1 MYAVSE
7 QYKAAMKQPVQRF
20 RMTGTIGDHPFTDDN
35 ILAGSFSITNQ
46 CTGNDEITIGQV
58 YVGELDVTF
67 MNMPISRYG
76 WKGLEIRPVFGM
88 KIADGTYEDVPLGV
102 FTVET
107 AEWTASGVVIK
118 AYDHMAL
125 LDKNCNKVITEVT
138 PYQCAQAIAEAT
150 GVNFANT
157 EKEFESF
164 ANGTTMISETTT
176 NDVETW
182 RDLVSWLAQTIGCF
196 ATADREGNIV
206 FRSFNQTVVD
216 TIDDAHR
223 FTGGSF
229 SDYVTRYTGL
239 SVVNME
245 DSTTSYYAEDEDDG
259 LTMNLGS
266 NPFLQYG
273 VAATKEEMAKAI
285 LTAIQQIRYVPFTCR
300 AIGNPAY
307 DLGDVLVFQNG
318 LADGD
323 ALYCI
328 TKFTFQYNQY
338 FEMVGVGKDPS
349 LASARSK
356 TDKNLIGLAS
366 NTDENQLVHYR
377 FTNTQVVEVGDG
389 KRVPVASIR
398 FATATK
404 ASEVSLWAELLLDTK
419 LSITHAIGSTKL
431 KDVTIADASS
441 PTVTELQSEIKE
453 LQTGVSVLDERMT
466 SAETELASLNKMTVT
481 VSYTLAGDEIDYHP
495 VETYDVSGKHILS
508 LHYYIGDVK
517 ANTVYLFVIFLT
529 AAGGSL
535 YLDTNCINA
544 VIEGMGLAGTG
555 KWDGTINA
563 EEEFVG
569 FSMGS
574 VIGNL
579 TDVAKTALLTPV
591 PTGASDAISFDMA
604 SVLGSFTDSTN
615 IGIVV
620 RYFILSDT
628 EGKPDYSS
636 TYITT
641 NSDDAFVLQT
651 RFNVESKPGTVDTGH
666 MDVLDIYSAYPEIGT
681 LEEVSL

>member
-20 RMTGTIGDHPFTDDN
+20 RMTGTIGEHAFTDDN
-35 ILAGSFSITNQ
+35 ILAGSFTITNQ

-58 YVGELDVTF
+58 YVGELNATF

-125 LDKNCNKVITEVT
+125 LDKDCNKVITEVT

-150 GVNFANT
+150 GVSFANT
-157 EKEFESF
+157 EAEFGAF
-164 ANGTTMISETTT
+164 ANSATMISETMT

-182 RDLVSWLAQTIGCF
+182 RDLVSWLAQTVGCF

-206 FRSFNQTVVD
+206 FRSFNQNVVD

-245 DSTTSYYAEDEDDG
+245 DSTTSYYSEDVDDG

-273 VAATKEEMAKAI
+273 VAATKEEMARAI

-307 DLGDVLVFQNG
+307 DLGDVLVFTNG
-318 LADGD
+318 LADGN

-356 TDKNLIGLAS
+356 TDKNLVGLAS

-419 LSITHAIGSTKL
+419 LSTTHAIGSTKL
-431 KDVTIADASS
+431 KDVTIADTSS

-453 LQTGVSVLDERMT
+453 LQTGVSALDERMT
-466 SAETELASLNKMTVT
+466 SAETELASPNRMTVT
-481 VSYTLAGDEIDYHP
+481 VAYTLAGDEIDYHP

-563 EEEFVG
+563 EEEFIG

-574 VIGNL
+574 VVGRL
-579 TDVAKTALLTPV
+579 ADEAKTALLTPV

-615 IGIVV
+615 IGMVV

-651 RFNVESKPGTVDTGH
+651 QFNAESNPGAVDTGQL
-666 MDVLDIYSAYPEIGT
+666 DVLDIYSAYPEIET

>member
-328 TKFTFQYNQY
+328 TKFTFKYNQY

-356 TDKNLIGLAS
+356 TDKNLVGLAS

-389 KRVPVASIR
+389 KRVPVVSIR

-419 LSITHAIGSTKL
+419 LSTTHAIGSTTL
-431 KDVTIADASS
+431 KDVTIADYSA
-441 PTVTELQSEIKE
+441 PTPAELQSEIKE
-453 LQTGVSVLDERMT
+453 LQTGVSALDERMT
-466 SAETELASLNKMTVT
+466 SAETELASPSRMTVT

-529 AAGGSL
+529 AAGGAL

-563 EEEFVG
+563 EEEFIG

-574 VIGNL
+574 VIGQL
-579 TDVAKTALLTPV
+579 TDEAKTALLTPV

-615 IGIVV
+615 IDIVV

-641 NSDDAFVLQT
+641 NSDDAFALQT
-651 RFNVESKPGTVDTGH
+651 QFNVESNPGTVDTGQL
-666 MDVLDIYSAYPEIGT
+666 DVLEIYSAYPEIET

>member
-1 MYAVSE
+1 MYAVSDA
-7 QYKAAMKQPVQRF
+7 YKAAMKQPVQRF

-35 ILAGSFSITNQ
+35 ILAGSFLITNQ

-58 YVGELDVTF
+58 YIGELDATF

-88 KIADGTYEDVPLGV
+88 KLADGTYEDVPLGV

-138 PYQCAQAIAEAT
+138 PYQCAQAIAEAA

-157 EKEFESF
+157 EAEFGAF

-182 RDLVSWLAQTIGCF
+182 RDLVSWLAQTLGCF
-196 ATADREGNIV
+196 ATADRDGNIV

-216 TIDDAHR
+216 TIDNAHR

-245 DSTTSYYAEDEDDG
+245 DNTTSYYSEDVDDG

-273 VAATKEEMAKAI
+273 VAATKEEMARAI

-307 DLGDVLVFQNG
+307 DLGDVLVFTNG
-318 LADGD
+318 LADQD

-356 TDKNLIGLAS
+356 TDKNLVGLAS

-419 LSITHAIGSTKL
+419 FSTTHAIESTKL

-441 PTVTELQSEIKE
+441 PTVTELQSEIEE
-453 LQTGVSVLDERMT
+453 LQTGVSALDERMT
-466 SAETELASLNKMTVT
+466 SAETELASPSRMTVT
-481 VSYTLAGDEIDYHP
+481 VSYTLAGDEVDYHP
-495 VETYDVSGKHILS
+495 VEIYDVSGKHILS

-563 EEEFVG
+563 EEEFIG

-574 VIGNL
+574 VVGQL
-579 TDVAKTALLTPV
+579 ADEAKAALLTPV
-591 PTGASDAISFDMA
+591 PTGASDAISFNMA

-615 IGIVV
+615 IGMVV

-628 EGKPDYSS
+628 EGKPDYSN

-651 RFNVESKPGTVDTGH
+651 QFNVESNPGAVDTGQL
-666 MDVLDIYSAYPEIGT
+666 DVLDIYSAYPETET

>member
-273 VAATKEEMAKAI
+273 VAATKEEMARSI

-328 TKFTFQYNQY
+328 TKFTFKYNQY

-356 TDKNLIGLAS
+356 TDKNLVGLAS

-419 LSITHAIGSTKL
+419 LSTTHAIGSTTL
-431 KDVTIADASS
+431 KDVTIADYSA
-441 PTVTELQSEIKE
+441 PTPAELQSEIKE
-453 LQTGVSVLDERMT
+453 LQTGVSALDERMT
-466 SAETELASLNKMTVT
+466 SAETELASPSRMTVT

-529 AAGGSL
+529 AAGGAL

-563 EEEFVG
+563 EEEFIG

-574 VIGNL
+574 VIGQL
-579 TDVAKTALLTPV
+579 TDEAKTALLTPV

-615 IGIVV
+615 IDIVV

-641 NSDDAFVLQT
+641 NSDDAFALQT
-651 RFNVESKPGTVDTGH
+651 QFNVESNPGTVDTGQL
-666 MDVLDIYSAYPEIGT
+666 DVLEIYSAYPEIET

>member
-1 MYAVSE
+1 MYSVSDA
-7 QYKAAMKQPVQRF
+7 YKTAMKQPIQRF
-20 RMTGTIGDHPFTDDN
+20 RMTGTIGEQPFTDDN
-35 ILAGSFSITNQ
+35 ILSRSFSITNQ
-46 CTGNDEITIGQV
+46 CTGNDEVTIGQV
-58 YVGELDVTF
+58 YVGELDATF

-76 WKGLEIRPVFGM
+76 WKGLEIKPIFGM
-88 KIADGTYEDVPLGV
+88 KLSDGTYEDVPLGV
-102 FTVET
+102 YTIET
-107 AEWTASGVVIK
+107 AEWTASGVVVK

-138 PYQCAQAIAEAT
+138 PYQCAQAIGEAT
-150 GVNFANT
+150 GLIFANT
-157 EKEFESF
+157 EKEFEAF

-223 FTGGSF
+223 FTGASF

-285 LTAIQQIRYVPFTCR
+285 LTAIKQIRYVPFTCR

-318 LADGD
+318 LADEN

-356 TDKNLIGLAS
+356 TDKNLAGLLS

-453 LQTGVSVLDERMT
+453 LQTRVSALDERMT

-495 VETYDVSGKHILS
+495 VETYDISGKHILS

-529 AAGGSL
+529 AEGGSL

-563 EEEFVG
+563 EEEFAG

-579 TDVAKTALLTPV
+579 TDEAKTALLTPV

-615 IGIVV
+615 VGMVV
-620 RYFILSDT
+620 RYFILSDS
-628 EGKPDYSS
+628 EGKPDYNG

-651 RFNVESKPGTVDTGH
+651 QYSVESTSGTVDAGQL
-666 MDVLDIYSAYPEIGT
+666 DVLDIYSAYPEIET

>member
-328 TKFTFQYNQY
+328 TKFTFKYNQY

-356 TDKNLIGLAS
+356 TDKNLVGLAS

-419 LSITHAIGSTKL
+419 LSTTHAICSTTL
-431 KDVTIADASS
+431 KDVTIADYSA
-441 PTVTELQSEIKE
+441 PTPAELQSEIKE
-453 LQTGVSVLDERMT
+453 LQTGVSALDERMT
-466 SAETELASLNKMTVT
+466 SAETELASPSRMTVT

-529 AAGGSL
+529 AAGGAL

-563 EEEFVG
+563 EEEFIG

-574 VIGNL
+574 VIGQL
-579 TDVAKTALLTPV
+579 TDEAKTALLTPV

-641 NSDDAFVLQT
+641 NSDDAFALQT
-651 RFNVESKPGTVDTGH
+651 QFNVESNPGTVDTGQL
-666 MDVLDIYSAYPEIGT
+666 DVLEIYSAYPEIET

>member
-7 QYKAAMKQPVQRF
+7 NYKTAMKQPVQRF
-20 RMTGTIGDHPFTDDN
+20 RMTGTIGDHSFTDDN

-46 CTGNDEITIGQV
+46 CTGNDEISLGQV
-58 YVGELDVTF
+58 YIGELNATF
-67 MNMPISRYG
+67 MNLPISRYG
-76 WKGLEIRPVFGM
+76 WKGLEIKPVFGM
-88 KIADGTYEDVPLGV
+88 KLSDGTYEDVPLGV

-125 LDKNCNKVITEVT
+125 LDKDCNKVITEVT

-150 GVNFANT
+150 GVIFANT
-157 EKEFESF
+157 EEEFEAF

-206 FRSFNQTVVD
+206 FRAFNQTVVD

-245 DSTTSYYAEDEDDG
+245 DNTTSYYAEDEDDG

-273 VAATKEEMAKAI
+273 VAATKEEMARAI
-285 LTAIQQIRYVPFTCR
+285 LTAIQQIKYVPFTCR

-307 DLGDVLVFQNG
+307 DLGDVLVFTNG

-356 TDKNLIGLAS
+356 TDKNLAGLVS
-366 NTDENQLVHYR
+366 NTDENQLIHYL
-377 FTNTQVVEVGDG
+377 FTNTQVMEVGDG

-404 ASEVSLWAELLLDTK
+404 DSEVSLWAELLLDTK
-419 LSITHAIGSTKL
+419 FSATHAIGSTKL
-431 KDVTIADASS
+431 NAVTIADASA
-441 PTVTELQSEIKE
+441 PTVTELQSEITE
-453 LQTGVSVLDERMT
+453 LQTGVSALDERMT
-466 SAETELASLNKMTVT
+466 SAETALASPNKMTVT

-495 VETYDVSGKHILS
+495 VETYVAPGKHILT
-508 LHYYIGDVK
+508 LHYYIGNVK

-529 AAGGSL
+529 AAGGSIT
-535 YLDTNCINA
+535 LDTNCINA

-563 EEEFVG
+563 EEEFTG

-574 VIGNL
+574 VIGTF
-579 TDVAKTALLTPV
+579 TDEVKTVLLTPV
-591 PTGASDAISFDMA
+591 PTGANDAISFNMA
-604 SVLGSFTDSTN
+604 SVLGTFTDSSN
-615 IGIVV
+615 VGIVV
-620 RYFILSDT
+620 RYYILSDT
-628 EGKPDYSS
+628 EGKPEYKS

-641 NSDDAFVLQT
+641 NADDAFVLQT
-651 RFNVESKPGTVDTGH
+651 QFSVESNSGTVDTGQL
-666 MDVLDIYSAYPEIGT
+666 DVLEIYSAYPEIET

>member
-1 MYAVSE
+1 MYAVSDN
-7 QYKAAMKQPVQRF
+7 YKAAMKQPVQRF
-20 RMTGTIGDHPFTDDN
+20 RMTGTIGDHSFTDEN

-46 CTGNDEITIGQV
+46 CSGNDEITIGQV
-58 YVGELDVTF
+58 YIGELDATF

-76 WKGLEIRPVFGM
+76 WKGLEIKPVFGLRLS
-88 KIADGTYEDVPLGV
+88 DGTYEDVPLGV

-107 AEWTASGVVIK
+107 AEWTASGIVVK

-125 LDKNCNKVITEVT
+125 LDENCNKVITEVT
-138 PYQCAQAIAEAT
+138 PYECAQRIASET
-150 GVNFANT
+150 GVPFANA
-157 EKEFESF
+157 EKDFESF

-328 TKFTFQYNQY
+328 TKFTFKYNQY

-356 TDKNLIGLAS
+356 TDKNLVGLAS

-419 LSITHAIGSTKL
+419 LSTTHAIGSTTL
-431 KDVTIADASS
+431 KDVTIADSS
-441 PTVTELQSEIKE
+441 APTPAELQSEITE
-453 LQTGVSVLDERMT
+453 LQTGVRALDERLT
-466 SAETELASLNKMTVT
+466 SAETELASPNRMTVT

-495 VETYDVSGKHILS
+495 VETYDVAGKHILT
-508 LHYYIGDVK
+508 LHYYIGNVK

-529 AAGGSL
+529 ASGGSV

-563 EEEFVG
+563 EEEFTG

-574 VIGNL
+574 VIGAL
-579 TDVAKTALLTPV
+579 TEEVKTALLTPV
-591 PTGASDAISFDMA
+591 PTGASDAVAFDMA
-604 SVLGSFTDSTN
+604 SVLGGFTDSTSV
-615 IGIVV
+615 GIVV
-620 RYFILSDT
+620 RYYILSDT
-628 EGKPDYSS
+628 EGKPDYNS
-636 TYITT
+636 TYLTT
-641 NSDDAFVLQT
+641 DSDDAFVLQT
-651 RFNVESKPGTVDTGH
+651 DFHVTSHSGTVDTGQL
-666 MDVLDIYSAYPEIGT
+666 DVLDICGAYPEIAT

>member
-7 QYKAAMKQPVQRF
+7 KYKAAMKQPVQRF
-20 RMTGTIGDHPFTDDN
+20 RMTGTIGDHSFTDEN

-46 CTGNDEITIGQV
+46 CSGNDEITIGQV
-58 YVGELDVTF
+58 YIGELDATF

-76 WKGLEIRPVFGM
+76 WKGLEIKPVFGLRLS
-88 KIADGTYEDVPLGV
+88 DGTYEDVPLGV

-107 AEWTASGVVIK
+107 AEWTASGIVVK

-125 LDKNCNKVITEVT
+125 LDENCNKVITEVT
-138 PYQCAQAIAEAT
+138 PYECAQRIASET
-150 GVNFANT
+150 GVPFANA
-157 EKEFESF
+157 EKDFESF

-182 RDLVSWLAQTIGCF
+182 RDLVSWLAQTLGCF
-196 ATADREGNIV
+196 ATADRNGNIV
-206 FRSFNQTVVD
+206 FRAFNQTVVD

-245 DSTTSYYAEDEDDG
+245 DSTTAYYAEDEDDG

-273 VAATKEEMAKAI
+273 VAATKEEMARAI
-285 LTAIQQIRYVPFTCR
+285 LTSIQQIRYVPFTCR

-307 DLGDVLVFQNG
+307 DLGDVLVFTNG

-356 TDKNLIGLAS
+356 TDKNLAGLLS
-366 NTDENQLVHYR
+366 NTDENQLVHYQ
-377 FTNTQVVEVGDG
+377 FTNTQVMEVGDG

-419 LSITHAIGSTKL
+419 LSTSHAIGSTKL
-431 KDVTIADASS
+431 KNVTIADASA
-441 PTVTELQSEIKE
+441 PTSAELQSDITELQTS
-453 LQTGVSVLDERMT
+453 VSVLDERLT
-466 SAETELASLNKMTVT
+466 SAETELASPNKMTVT

-495 VETYDVSGKHILS
+495 AETYDVAGKHILT
-508 LHYYIGDVK
+508 LHYYIGNVK

-529 AAGGSL
+529 ASGGSIF
-535 YLDTNCINA
+535 LDTNSINA

-563 EEEFVG
+563 EEEFTG
-569 FSMGS
+569 FSMAS
-574 VIGNL
+574 VVGAF
-579 TDVAKTALLTPV
+579 TEEVKTALLTPV
-591 PTGASDAISFDMA
+591 PTGASDAVAFDMA
-604 SVLGSFTDSTN
+604 SVLGGFTDSTTV
-615 IGIVV
+615 GIVV
-620 RYFILSDT
+620 RYYILSDT
-628 EGKPDYSS
+628 EENRTITAPILLRIRMMHLFFRRSSVWRVIQALWIPVSWMFWISTTPIRKLKPW
-636 TYITT
+636 
-641 NSDDAFVLQT
+641 
-651 RFNVESKPGTVDTGH
+651 RR
-666 MDVLDIYSAYPEIGT
+666 
-681 LEEVSL
+681 

>member
-328 TKFTFQYNQY
+328 TKFTFKYNQY

-356 TDKNLIGLAS
+356 TDKNLVGLAS

-419 LSITHAIGSTKL
+419 LSTTHAIGSTTL
-431 KDVTIADASS
+431 KDVTIADYSA
-441 PTVTELQSEIKE
+441 PTPAELQSEIKE
-453 LQTGVSVLDERMT
+453 LQTGVSALDERMT
-466 SAETELASLNKMTVT
+466 SAETELASPSRMTVT

-529 AAGGSL
+529 AAGGAL

-563 EEEFVG
+563 EEEFIG

-574 VIGNL
+574 VIGQL
-579 TDVAKTALLTPV
+579 TDEAKTALLTPV

-628 EGKPDYSS
+628 EGKPDYSN

-651 RFNVESKPGTVDTGH
+651 QFNVESNPGTVDTGQL
-666 MDVLDIYSAYPEIGT
+666 DVLEIYSAYPEIET

>member
-328 TKFTFQYNQY
+328 TKFTFKYNQY

-356 TDKNLIGLAS
+356 TDKNLVGLAS

-419 LSITHAIGSTKL
+419 LSTTHAIGSTTL
-431 KDVTIADASS
+431 KDVTIADYSA
-441 PTVTELQSEIKE
+441 PTPAELQSEITE
-453 LQTGVSVLDERMT
+453 LQTGVSALDERMT
-466 SAETELASLNKMTVT
+466 SAETELASPSRMTVT

-529 AAGGSL
+529 AAGGAL

-563 EEEFVG
+563 EEEFIG

-574 VIGNL
+574 VIGQL
-579 TDVAKTALLTPV
+579 TDEAKTALLTPV

-641 NSDDAFVLQT
+641 NSDDAFALQT
-651 RFNVESKPGTVDTGH
+651 QFNVESNPGTVDTGQL
-666 MDVLDIYSAYPEIGT
+666 DVLEIYSAYPEIET

>member
-7 QYKAAMKQPVQRF
+7 KYKAAMKQPVQRF
-20 RMTGTIGDHPFTDDN
+20 RMTGTIGDHSFTDEN
-35 ILAGSFSITNQ
+35 ILTGSFSITNQ
-46 CTGNDEITIGQV
+46 CSGNDEITIGQV
-58 YVGELDVTF
+58 YIGELDATF

-76 WKGLEIRPVFGM
+76 WKGLEIKPVFGLRLP
-88 KIADGTYEDVPLGV
+88 DGTYEDVPLGV

-107 AEWTASGVVIK
+107 AEWTASGIVVK

-125 LDKNCNKVITEVT
+125 LDENCNKVITEVT
-138 PYQCAQAIAEAT
+138 PYECAQRIASET
-150 GVNFANT
+150 GVSFANT
-157 EKEFESF
+157 EKDFESF

-182 RDLVSWLAQTIGCF
+182 RDLVSWLAQTLGCF
-196 ATADREGNIV
+196 ATADRDGNIV
-206 FRSFNQTVVD
+206 FRGFNQTVVD

-245 DSTTSYYAEDEDDG
+245 DSTTAYYAEDEDDG

-273 VAATKEEMAKAI
+273 VAATKEEMARAI
-285 LTAIQQIRYVPFTCR
+285 LTSIQQIKYVPFTCR

-307 DLGDVLVFQNG
+307 DLGDVLVFTDG

-328 TKFTFQYNQY
+328 TKYTFQYNQY
-338 FEMVGVGKDPS
+338 FEMVGVGTDPS

-356 TDKNLIGLAS
+356 TDKNLAGLLS
-366 NTDENQLVHYR
+366 NTDENQLVHYQ
-377 FTNTQVVEVGDG
+377 FTNTQVMEVGDG

-419 LSITHAIGSTKL
+419 LSTTHAIGSTKL
-431 KDVTIADASS
+431 KEVTIADSS
-441 PTVTELQSEIKE
+441 APTSAELQSEITE
-453 LQTGVSVLDERMT
+453 LQTGVSALDERLT
-466 SAETELASLNKMTVT
+466 SAETELALPNKMTVT

-495 VETYDVSGKHILS
+495 AETYDVAGKHILT
-508 LHYYIGDVK
+508 LHYYIGNVK

-529 AAGGSL
+529 ASGGSV

-563 EEEFVG
+563 EEEFTG

-574 VIGNL
+574 VIGTL
-579 TDVAKTALLTPV
+579 TEEVKTALLTPV
-591 PTGASDAISFDMA
+591 PTGASDAVAFDMA
-604 SVLGSFTDSTN
+604 SVLGSFTDSTTV
-615 IGIVV
+615 GIVV
-620 RYFILSDT
+620 RYYILSDT
-628 EGKPDYSS
+628 EGKPDYNS
-636 TYITT
+636 TYLTT
-641 NSDDAFVLQT
+641 NSDDAFILQT
-651 RFNVESKPGTVDTGH
+651 NYRVISHSGTVDTGQL
-666 MDVLDIYSAYPEIGT
+666 DVLDIYGAYPEIAA

>member
-138 PYQCAQAIAEAT
+138 PYQCAQAIAEAA

-328 TKFTFQYNQY
+328 TKFTFKYNQY

-356 TDKNLIGLAS
+356 TDKNLVGLAS

-419 LSITHAIGSTKL
+419 LSTTHAIGSTTL
-431 KDVTIADASS
+431 KDVTIADYSA
-441 PTVTELQSEIKE
+441 PTPAELQSEIKE
-453 LQTGVSVLDERMT
+453 LQTGVSALDERMT
-466 SAETELASLNKMTVT
+466 SAETELASPSRMTVT

-495 VETYDVSGKHILS
+495 AETYDVAGKHILS

-579 TDVAKTALLTPV
+579 TDEAKTALLTPV

-651 RFNVESKPGTVDTGH
+651 QFNVESNPGTVDTGQL
-666 MDVLDIYSAYPEIGT
+666 DVLDIYSAYPEIET
-681 LEEVSL
+681 LEEVNL

>member
-20 RMTGTIGDHPFTDDN
+20 RMTGTIGDHSFTDDN

-46 CTGNDEITIGQV
+46 CTGNDEISIGQV
-58 YVGELDVTF
+58 YIGELNATF
-67 MNMPISRYG
+67 MNMPISRYE
-76 WKGLEIRPVFGM
+76 WKGLEIKPVFGM
-88 KIADGTYEDVPLGV
+88 KLPNGSYEDVPLGV

-150 GVNFANT
+150 GVTFANT
-157 EKEFESF
+157 EEEFEAF

-196 ATADREGNIV
+196 ATADRDGNIV
-206 FRSFNQTVVD
+206 FRAFNQTVVD

-245 DSTTSYYAEDEDDG
+245 DNTTSYYAEDEDDG

-273 VAATKEEMAKAI
+273 VAATKEEMARAI
-285 LTAIQQIRYVPFTCR
+285 LTALQQIKYVPFTCR

-307 DLGDVLVFQNG
+307 DLGDVLVFTNG

-356 TDKNLIGLAS
+356 TDKNLVGLAS

-419 LSITHAIGSTKL
+419 LSTTHAIGSTTL
-431 KDVTIADASS
+431 KDVTIADYSA
-441 PTVTELQSEIKE
+441 PTPAELQSEIKE
-453 LQTGVSVLDERMT
+453 LQTGVSALDERMT
-466 SAETELASLNKMTVT
+466 SAETELASPSRMTVT

-529 AAGGSL
+529 AAGGAL

-563 EEEFVG
+563 EEEFIG

-574 VIGNL
+574 VIGQL
-579 TDVAKTALLTPV
+579 TDEAKTALLTPV

-641 NSDDAFVLQT
+641 NSDDAFALQT
-651 RFNVESKPGTVDTGH
+651 QFNVESNPGTVDTGQL
-666 MDVLDIYSAYPEIGT
+666 DVLEIYSAYPEIET

>member
-7 QYKAAMKQPVQRF
+7 NYKIAMKQPVQRF
-20 RMTGTIGDHPFTDDN
+20 RMMGTIGDHSFTDDN

-46 CTGNDEITIGQV
+46 CTGNDEISLGQV
-58 YVGELDVTF
+58 YIGELNATF

-76 WKGLEIRPVFGM
+76 WKGLEIKPVFGM
-88 KIADGTYEDVPLGV
+88 KLPDGTYEDVPLGV

-125 LDKNCNKVITEVT
+125 LDKDCNKVITEVT

-157 EKEFESF
+157 EAEFGAF

-196 ATADREGNIV
+196 ATADRAGNIV

-245 DSTTSYYAEDEDDG
+245 DSTTSYYSEDVDDG

-356 TDKNLIGLAS
+356 TDKNLVGLAS
-366 NTDENQLVHYR
+366 NTDENQLIHYR

-419 LSITHAIGSTKL
+419 LSTTHAIGSTKL
-431 KDVTIADASS
+431 KDVTITDASS
-441 PTVTELQSEIKE
+441 PTAIELQNEIKE
-453 LQTGVSVLDERMT
+453 LQAGVSSIDERIT
-466 SAETELASLNKMTVT
+466 SAETELTAPDKMTVT

-495 VETYDVSGKHILS
+495 VETYDVSGKHIFS

-579 TDVAKTALLTPV
+579 TDEAKTVLLTPV

-604 SVLGSFTDSTN
+604 AVLGSFTDSTN
-615 IGIVV
+615 VGIVV

-641 NSDDAFVLQT
+641 NSDEAFVLQT
-651 RFNVESKPGTVDTGH
+651 QYITESTSGAVDTGQL
-666 MDVLDIYSAYPEIGT
+666 DVLDIYSAYPEIET

>member
-328 TKFTFQYNQY
+328 TKFTFKYNQY

-356 TDKNLIGLAS
+356 TDKNLVGLAS

-419 LSITHAIGSTKL
+419 LSTTHAIGSTTL
-431 KDVTIADASS
+431 KDVTIADYSA
-441 PTVTELQSEIKE
+441 PTPAELQSEIKE
-453 LQTGVSVLDERMT
+453 LQTGVSALDERMT
-466 SAETELASLNKMTVT
+466 SAETELASPSRMTVT

-529 AAGGSL
+529 AAGGAL

-579 TDVAKTALLTPV
+579 TDEAKTALLTPV
-591 PTGASDAISFDMA
+591 PTGASDAISFNMA

-615 IGIVV
+615 VGMVV

-628 EGKPDYSS
+628 EGKPDYNG

-651 RFNVESKPGTVDTGH
+651 QYSFESTSGTVDAGQL
-666 MDVLDIYSAYPEIGT
+666 DILDIYSMYSEIET
-681 LEEVSL
+681 LEEVKL

>member
-7 QYKAAMKQPVQRF
+7 QYKVAMKQPVQRF

-58 YVGELDVTF
+58 YIGELNATF
-67 MNMPISRYG
+67 MNMPISLYG
-76 WKGLEIRPVFGM
+76 WKGLEIKPIFGM
-88 KIADGTYEDVPLGV
+88 KLSDGTYEDVPLGV
-102 FTVET
+102 YTIET
-107 AEWTASGVVIK
+107 AEWTASGVVVK

-138 PYQCAQAIAEAT
+138 PYQCAQAIGEAT
-150 GVNFANT
+150 GLIFANT
-157 EKEFESF
+157 EKEFEAF

-196 ATADREGNIV
+196 ATADREGNIE
-206 FRSFNQTVVD
+206 FRSFNHTVVD

-273 VAATKEEMAKAI
+273 VAATKEEMARSI

-318 LADGD
+318 LADGN

-356 TDKNLIGLAS
+356 TDKNLAGLLS
-366 NTDENQLVHYR
+366 NDWYQ
-377 FTNTQVVEVGDG
+377 
-389 KRVPVASIR
+389 
-398 FATATK
+398 
-404 ASEVSLWAELLLDTK
+404 K
-419 LSITHAIGSTKL
+419 L
-431 KDVTIADASS
+431 
-441 PTVTELQSEIKE
+441 
-453 LQTGVSVLDERMT
+453 
-466 SAETELASLNKMTVT
+466 
-481 VSYTLAGDEIDYHP
+481 
-495 VETYDVSGKHILS
+495 
-508 LHYYIGDVK
+508 
-517 ANTVYLFVIFLT
+517 
-529 AAGGSL
+529 
-535 YLDTNCINA
+535 
-544 VIEGMGLAGTG
+544 
-555 KWDGTINA
+555 
-563 EEEFVG
+563 
-569 FSMGS
+569 
-574 VIGNL
+574 
-579 TDVAKTALLTPV
+579 
-591 PTGASDAISFDMA
+591 
-604 SVLGSFTDSTN
+604 
-615 IGIVV
+615 
-620 RYFILSDT
+620 
-628 EGKPDYSS
+628 
-636 TYITT
+636 
-641 NSDDAFVLQT
+641 
-651 RFNVESKPGTVDTGH
+651 
-666 MDVLDIYSAYPEIGT
+666 
-681 LEEVSL
+681 

>member
-138 PYQCAQAIAEAT
+138 PYQCAQAIGEAT
-150 GVNFANT
+150 GLIFANT

-164 ANGTTMISETTT
+164 ANGSTMISETTT

-328 TKFTFQYNQY
+328 TKFTFKYNQY

-356 TDKNLIGLAS
+356 TDKNLVGLAS

-404 ASEVSLWAELLLDTK
+404 ASEVSLWAELLLNARLGT
-419 LSITHAIGSTKL
+419 THAIGSTKL

-441 PTVTELQSEIKE
+441 PTVTELQSEISE
-453 LQTGVSVLDERMT
+453 LQTGVSALDERVT
-466 SAETELASLNKMTVT
+466 SAETELASPDKMTVT

-495 VETYDVSGKHILS
+495 VETYDISGKHVLS

-535 YLDTNCINA
+535 FLDTNCINA

-579 TDVAKTALLTPV
+579 TDEAKTALLTPV
-591 PTGASDAISFDMA
+591 PTGASDAISFNMA

-615 IGIVV
+615 VGMVV

-628 EGKPDYSS
+628 EGKPDYNG

-651 RFNVESKPGTVDTGH
+651 QYSFESTSGTVDAGQL
-666 MDVLDIYSAYPEIGT
+666 DILDIYSMYSEIET
-681 LEEVSL
+681 LEEVKL

>member
-138 PYQCAQAIAEAT
+138 PYQCAQAIGEAT
-150 GVNFANT
+150 GLIFANT

-164 ANGTTMISETTT
+164 ANGSTMISETTT

-328 TKFTFQYNQY
+328 TKFTFKYNQY

-356 TDKNLIGLAS
+356 TDKNLVGLAS

-377 FTNTQVVEVGDG
+377 FTTQVVEVGDG

-404 ASEVSLWAELLLDTK
+404 ASEVSLWAELLLNARLGT
-419 LSITHAIGSTKL
+419 THAIGSTKL

-441 PTVTELQSEIKE
+441 PTVTELQSEISE
-453 LQTGVSVLDERMT
+453 LQTGVSALDERVT
-466 SAETELASLNKMTVT
+466 SAETELASPDKMTVT

-495 VETYDVSGKHILS
+495 VETYDISGKHVLS

-535 YLDTNCINA
+535 FLDTNCINA

-579 TDVAKTALLTPV
+579 TDEAKTALLTPV
-591 PTGASDAISFDMA
+591 PTGASDAISFNMA

-615 IGIVV
+615 VGMVV

-628 EGKPDYSS
+628 EGKPDYNG

-651 RFNVESKPGTVDTGH
+651 QYSFESTSGTVDAGQL
-666 MDVLDIYSAYPEIGT
+666 DILDIYSMYSEIET
-681 LEEVSL
+681 LEEVKL

>member
-138 PYQCAQAIAEAT
+138 PYQCAQAIGEAT
-150 GVNFANT
+150 GLIFANT
-157 EKEFESF
+157 EKEFEAF

-328 TKFTFQYNQY
+328 TKFTFKYNQY

-356 TDKNLIGLAS
+356 TDKNLVGLAS

-419 LSITHAIGSTKL
+419 LSTTHAIGSTTL
-431 KDVTIADASS
+431 KDVTIADYSA
-441 PTVTELQSEIKE
+441 PTPAELQSEIKE
-453 LQTGVSVLDERMT
+453 LQTGVSALDERMT
-466 SAETELASLNKMTVT
+466 SAETELASPSRMTVT

-529 AAGGSL
+529 AAGGAL

-563 EEEFVG
+563 EEEFIG

-574 VIGNL
+574 VIGQL
-579 TDVAKTALLTPV
+579 TDEAKTALLTPV

-641 NSDDAFVLQT
+641 NSDDAFALQT
-651 RFNVESKPGTVDTGH
+651 QFNVESNPGTVDTGQL
-666 MDVLDIYSAYPEIGT
+666 DVLEIYSAYPEIET

>member
-1 MYAVSE
+1 MYAVSDA
-7 QYKAAMKQPVQRF
+7 YKAAMKQPVQRF
-20 RMTGTIGDHPFTDDN
+20 RMRGTIGEHPFTDDN

-46 CTGNDEITIGQV
+46 CTGNEEITIGQV
-58 YVGELDVTF
+58 YIGELNATF
-67 MNMPISRYG
+67 LDMSISRYG
-76 WKGLEIRPVFGM
+76 WKGLEIKPVFGM
-88 KIADGTYEDVPLGV
+88 RLSDGTYEEVPLGV

-107 AEWTASGVVIK
+107 AEWTESGVVVK

-125 LDKNCNKVITEVT
+125 LDKTCNKVLTEMT
-138 PYQCAQAIAEAT
+138 PYQCAQAITEAT
-150 GVNFANT
+150 GVTFSNT

-164 ANGTTMISETTT
+164 ANGTTMVSETET

-182 RDLVSWLAQTIGCF
+182 RDLVSWLAQTLGCF
-196 ATADREGNIV
+196 ATTDRKGNIV
-206 FRSFNQTVVD
+206 FKSFNQAVVD
-216 TIDDAHR
+216 TIDAAHR
-223 FTGGSF
+223 FTGASF

-239 SVVNME
+239 SVVNMA
-245 DSTTSYYAEDEDDG
+245 DNTTSYYAEDEDDG

-273 VAATKEEMAKAI
+273 IAATREDMAKAI

-338 FEMVGVGKDPS
+338 FEMTGVGKNPA

-356 TDKNLIGLAS
+356 TDKNLVGLAS

-404 ASEVSLWAELLLDTK
+404 ASEVSLWAELLLDAK
-419 LSITHAIGSTKL
+419 LSTTHAIGSTKL
-431 KDVTIADASS
+431 KDVTILDATS
-441 PTVTELQSEIKE
+441 PTTEELQNEIKE
-453 LQTGVSVLDERMT
+453 LQTGVSSLDERMT
-466 SAETELASLNKMTVT
+466 SAETELAKPNTMTVT

-495 VETYDVSGKHILS
+495 IETYDTAGKHILS

-529 AAGGSL
+529 VEGGSL

-544 VIEGMGLAGTG
+544 LIEGMGLAGTG

-563 EEEFVG
+563 EEEFTG

-574 VIGNL
+574 VVGKL
-579 TDVAKTALLTPV
+579 MDAAKTALLTPV
-591 PTGASDAISFDMA
+591 PTGASDAVSFNMA
-604 SVLGSFTDSTN
+604 SVIGNFTDSTSV
-615 IGIVV
+615 GIVV

-628 EGKPDYSS
+628 EGKPDYNG
-636 TYITT
+636 TYLTT
-641 NSDDAFVLQT
+641 NADDAFALQT
-651 RFNVESKPGTVDTGH
+651 QYKVQSTSGTVDTGQL
-666 MDVLDIYSAYPEIGT
+666 DVLELYSAYPEIET
-681 LEEVSL
+681 LEEVKL